1 MRLTLLDSKTRLILN
16 DQIILQNQF
25 DIDFI
30 EIFLKYSLEN
40 QKRKILITDG
50 HTAYP
55 EIIQKLNLKQQ
66 KCTFHKI
73 QVQRTP
79 VWKKIH
85 RLERQNKSK
94 QKQINKNLEKINTI
108 NKKYEKTKNK
118 CTSTEKTRRKNLQ
131 KRKKLQRE
139 NQQLTKQ

>member
-73 QVQRTP
+73 QIQRTP
-79 VWKKIH
+79 V
-85 RLERQNKSK
+85 
-94 QKQINKNLEKINTI
+94 
-108 NKKYEKTKNK
+108 
-118 CTSTEKTRRKNLQ
+118 
-131 KRKKLQRE
+131 
-139 NQQLTKQ
+139 